1 MNKTYDESVYEPRED
16 SLLLA
21 KSVALFARG
30 NVLDMGTGSGIQAIT
45 AAQQKNVDTVL
56 AVDVNKQALARAK
69 KKKKKKDLKKTNQFL
84 CLAEDTPRALVGD
97 KKKCCFFF

>member
-1 MNKTYDESVYEPRED
+1 MAKTYDESVYEPRED

-21 KSVALFARG
+21 KSIALFARG

-56 AVDVNKQALARAK
+56 AVDVNKQALAYAK
-69 KKKKKKDLKKTNQFL
+69 EQNKSSKITYQYSDLFQAIPLQLF
-84 CLAEDTPRALVGD
+84 DTIIGML
-97 KKKCCFFF
+97 F